1 LVTLQFAPRQPHLN
15 GKKHNNK
22 QANKDVVLCQLRRQA
37 GSWGTLLQRL
47 WQASSGALV
56 LPVREA
62 HRRQGA
68 QRWYAPLFRLFLFYI
83 FWLSVALAGRAAD
96 GEPTCE
102 KCNAEMDAAIGQAL
116 TNAQSEHSKYG
127 GFLDR
132 KYEPA
137 CFRAGL
143 STSHPS

>member
-1 LVTLQFAPRQPHLN
+1 MTLQFRAEATICT
-15 GKKHNNK
+15 GKKRNNK
-22 QANKDVVLCQLRRQA
+22 HQANKDVVLCQLRRQA

-68 QRWYAPLFRLFLFYI
+68 QRWYAPLSLFLFYI
-83 FWLSVALAGRAAD
+83 FWLSALAGRAAD